1 MRKKEG
7 NKKQAIFDATLR
19 LITERGFHAT
29 PTSRIAKEAGIA
41 AGTLYLYF
49 KSKDELL
56 NQLYLE
62 VKRHMAAS
70 LTKGRAENLT
80 IEEEIA
86 LLWRNMLNH
95 LLSNPIEFAFMEQF
109 ENSPLLDQATLSA
122 SSDIFEPVRTLIS
135 QAQAQKVIKDLSKDL
150 MIVLFVSP
158 MYYFAKQHVRRGTM
172 PSEETIATLY
182 QGCWDAI
189 KA

>member
-56 NQLYLE
+56 NQLYFE
-62 VKRHMAAS
+62 VKRKLAVS
-70 LTKGRAENLT
+70 LAEGRSENLT
-80 IEEEIA
+80 ISEQIE

-95 LLSNPIEFAFMEQF
+95 LLSHPIEFAFMAQF
-109 ENSPLLDQATLSA
+109 ENSPLLNQATLEA
-122 SSDIFEPVRTLIS
+122 SSDVFEPVLALIS
-135 QAQAQKVIKDLSKDL
+135 KGRQQKVIKDLSQDL
-150 MIVLFVSP
+150 MTVLFVSP
-158 MYYFAKQHVRRGTM
+158 MIYFAKQHVRQGTV
-172 PSEETIATLY
+172 PSKQTIATLY

>member
-56 NQLYLE
+56 NQLYIE
-62 VKRHMAAS
+62 VKQNLAKS
-70 LTKGRAENLT
+70 LAKGISSERT
-80 IEEEIA
+80 ISEQIA

-95 LLSNPIEFAFMEQF
+95 LLSNPIEFAFIEQF
-109 ENSPLLDQATLSA
+109 ENSPLLNQATLEA
-122 SSDIFEPVRTLIS
+122 SHDVFQPMQALIRE
-135 QAQAQKVIKDLSKDL
+135 AQAKKVIKDLSKDL

-158 MYYFAKQHVRRGTM
+158 MMYFAKQHVRRGTM

-189 KA
+189 KV